1 MIFFLCRLGCDLLMF
16 ACDLPF
22 YDIDIIILLLED
34 GCTVPNDADLRGNCC
49 RHLNNSPRVQLL
61 LKYGAQIDKTNL
73 KGETALDVWKS
84 MMKEK
89 DPFPPLPSWAVYH
102 DTDFF
107 FSQIG

>member
-1 MIFFLCRLGCDLLMF
+1 MF

-22 YDIDIIILLLED
+22 DGIDIIIFLLED
-34 GCTVPNDADLRGNCC
+34 GWADPNDADLRGNCALHYCC
-49 RHLNNSPRVQLL
+49 RHLNSSPRVELL
-61 LKYGAQIDKTNL
+61 LKYGALIDKINL

-102 DTDFF
+102 DTDLFF
-107 FSQIG
+107 SVSQIG